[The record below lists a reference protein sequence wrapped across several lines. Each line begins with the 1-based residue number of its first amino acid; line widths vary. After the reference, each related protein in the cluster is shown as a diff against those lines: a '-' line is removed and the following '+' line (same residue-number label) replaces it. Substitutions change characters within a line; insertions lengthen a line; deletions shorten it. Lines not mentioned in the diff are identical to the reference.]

1 MTSTLALSPLPAGIQ
16 SMPAVSRSLPAF
28 HLSIG
33 TVSTSQ
39 PVPSGATAMPQ
50 GAAEID
56 PEGALMTPPGM
67 MTTHSAAASG
77 IPASVAQLLGADDQA
92 AADTTVTA
100 PPVARPVQQP
110 VTTRSEISLTDEDQD
125 VPTTDTVVT
134 GPGNACAPL
143 PLLATLTV
151 IDTAVAIGL
160 LPAMSRETNAGR
172 QTATSISAGDVQPK
186 TATTSAIEPQIKSD
200 AFEAAL
206 SFANTSAPSTDI
218 RSITSSAV
226 FGVGELSGAQ
236 GVAERHL
243 NLARDTL
250 WLDQLA
256 TDIISASDTTDRI
269 SFRLTPAYLGQL
281 DVNLLTSD
289 AGLTVNIATSTE
301 EASKIVTAAQSGL
314 VESLQAQGIRV
325 ADTQITSGN
334 DNSQYG
340 QPHRQHTAHHLIET
354 AVTSSEEPDH
364 KDSERPD
371 GRFA

>member
-28 HLSIG
+28 DLSIG

-39 PVPSGATAMPQ
+39 PVPSGATPMPQ
-50 GAAEID
+50 GAAEIN
-56 PEGALMTPPGM
+56 PESAPTMPSGT
-67 MTTHSAAASG
+67 MTTHLAAASG

-92 AADTTVTA
+92 AADATVTA
-100 PPVARPVQQP
+100 PPVAWPVQRPVA
-110 VTTRSEISLTDEDQD
+110 THSEVSLTDEDQD
-125 VPTTDTVVT
+125 VPTPDTVVA
-134 GPGNACAPL
+134 GPGNVCAPV

-151 IDTAVAIGL
+151 IDTAGAMGL

-172 QTATSISAGDVQPK
+172 QTATSIIAGDVQPK
-186 TATTSAIEPQIKSD
+186 TATTSVIEPHIKSD

-206 SFANTSAPSTDI
+206 SFTNTSTPSTDML
-218 RSITSSAV
+218 SITGPAV
-226 FGVGELSGAQ
+226 FGLGELSGAQ
-236 GVAERHL
+236 GLAERHL

-269 SFRLTPAYLGQL
+269 SFRLKPAHLGQL
-281 DVNLLTSD
+281 DVDLFSSN

-301 EASKIVTAAQSGL
+301 EAGKIVTAAQSSL
-314 VESLQAQGIRV
+314 VENLQAQGIRV
-325 ADTQITSGN
+325 ADTHITSGN
-334 DNSQYG
+334 DTSQYG
-340 QPHRQHTAHHLIET
+340 QPQRQHAAHHLIET
-354 AVTSSEEPDH
+354 ADAGSDEPDH
-364 KDSERPD
+364 QDFERPD

>member
-28 HLSIG
+28 DLSIG

-39 PVPSGATAMPQ
+39 PVPSGATPMPQ
-50 GAAEID
+50 GAAEIN
-56 PEGALMTPPGM
+56 PEGALMTPPRM

-92 AADTTVTA
+92 AADATVTA
-100 PPVARPVQQP
+100 PPVAWPVQ
-110 VTTRSEISLTDEDQD
+110 RSVAPHSEVSLTDEDQD
-125 VPTTDTVVT
+125 VPTTDTVVAS
-134 GPGNACAPL
+134 PGNVCAPL

-151 IDTAVAIGL
+151 IDTAVAVGL
-160 LPAMSRETNAGR
+160 LPAMSRETNTGR
-172 QTATSISAGDVQPK
+172 QTANSIIAGDVQPK

-200 AFEAAL
+200 AVEAAL
-206 SFANTSAPSTDI
+206 SFANTSAPSTDM
-218 RSITSSAV
+218 RSITSSVAY
-226 FGVGELSGAQ
+226 GLGELSGAQ

-243 NLARDTL
+243 NLVRDTL

-269 SFRLTPAYLGQL
+269 SFRLKPAHLGQL
-281 DVNLLTSD
+281 DVDLLSSN
-289 AGLTVNIATSTE
+289 AGLTVNIAASTE
-301 EASKIVTAAQSGL
+301 EAGKIVAAAQSSL

-325 ADTQITSGN
+325 ADTHITSGN
-334 DNSQYG
+334 DTTQYG
-340 QPHRQHTAHHLIET
+340 QPQRQHTAHHLIET
-354 AVTSSEEPDH
+354 ADAGSDEPDH
-364 KDSERPD
+364 QGSERPD